1 MSKER
6 IRKETLE
13 KRKSMFSEE
22 LIEKSDFVT
31 EKLLSTDLYRNAN
44 TIMAY
49 IDFRNEVQTEKII
62 KTAIADGKRIVI
74 PISIVETRQLLLS
87 EIINYDTELESGAY
101 GILEPKKE
109 YIRETDAKLVDM
121 VLIPGVAFDERGFR
135 VGYGAGYYDRFLERV
150 RDDASKIA
158 LAFELQIVDYAF
170 EDSHDVPVDMIVTES
185 RIIKCSR

>member
-6 IRKETLE
+6 VRKETLE
-13 KRKSMFSEE
+13 KRKSISLEE
-22 LIEKSDFVT
+22 LIEKSNSVT
-31 EKLLSTDLYRNAN
+31 EKLLSTDLYKNAK

-62 KTAIADGKRIVI
+62 KRAIADGKRIVI

-87 EIINYDTELESGAY
+87 EIIDYDTELESGAY
-101 GILEPKKE
+101 GILEPKQE

-135 VGYGAGYYDRFLERV
+135 IGYGAGYYDRFLERV
-150 RDDASKIA
+150 RKDTTKIA
-158 LAFELQIVDYAF
+158 LAFELQMVEYAF
-170 EDSHDVPVDMIVTES
+170 EDSHDVPTEMIVTED
-185 RIIKCSR
+185 RIIECRR

>member
-1 MSKER
+1 MSKQR
-6 IRKETLE
+6 VRKETLE
-13 KRKSMFSEE
+13 KRKSMSSEE
-22 LIEKSDFVT
+22 LIEKSNLVA
-31 EKLLSTDLYRNAN
+31 EKLLSTNLYKDAS

-109 YIRETDAKLVDM
+109 YIRETDPNLVDM

-150 RDDASKIA
+150 REDSSKIA
-158 LAFELQIVDYAF
+158 LAFELQMVDYAF
-170 EDSHDVPVDMIVTES
+170 EDSHDVPVDMIVTEDK
-185 RIIKCSR
+185 IVKCTR